1 MDTKKRR
8 RLTIL
13 GLVLAVICVTGFLLY
28 LIWTMGLLDPWID
41 DVFYRDVGML
51 PDALLK
57 VPFEIL

>member
-1 MDTKKRR
+1 MDTKKKR
-8 RLTIL
+8 RLTTL

-41 DVFYRDVGML
+41 DVFYRDVGIL

-57 VPFEIL
+57 MPFGIL